1 MAEPSV
7 AAKETA
13 AAKETVAAVGGW
25 RSALYGL
32 GTALMFSI
40 SPIFIRHGLEEL
52 PSPLLGV
59 TIGMLASTLAY
70 GVTLLFRRSQTVQG
84 PIPRQA
90 VLLQLLAATLVGLS
104 TWARWYALDI
114 APVGVVL
121 ALGRLNVVIVTLLSP
136 IMIGANLE
144 RVTPRVWIGV
154 GLIVIGSLVLLFS

>member
-1 MAEPSV
+1 MGEPVV
-7 AAKETA
+7 AAAEARA
-13 AAKETVAAVGGW
+13 AESSW
-25 RSALYGL
+25 RGIAFGL
-32 GTALMFSI
+32 ACALMFSI

-70 GVTLLFRRSQTVQG
+70 GVTLLFRRSQAIPG
-84 PIPRQA
+84 PIPRRA
-90 VLLQLLAATLVGLS
+90 VFFQLLAAILVGLS

-114 APVGVVL
+114 AAVGVVL
-121 ALGRLNVVIVTLLSP
+121 ALGRLNVVVVTLLSP

-154 GLIVIGSLVLLFS
+154 GLILIGSLVLTFS